1 MIELEHDAA
10 VQPWTKKRDI
20 AALTDA
26 VTHATERA
34 WPRSSGREGG
44 EPRPLPIPIE
54 SGQVESGRLYKERAR
69 GGAMG

>member
-26 VTHATERA
+26 VTHATEKA
-34 WPRSSGREGG
+34 WPRSSGRVCKKTATT
-44 EPRPLPIPIE
+44 PDPD
-54 SGQVESGRLYKERAR
+54 
-69 GGAMG
+69 